1 MWTFISSDD
10 GTNNWFCEESPDN
23 KYSISA
29 NVIEQPFL
37 NGSTNVAIYIYSNEK
52 KVNTLCFTSY
62 IKNNGKDLDNSNY
75 SITWS
80 DEYALLTIQ

>member
-1 MWTFISSDD
+1 MNKKSIKRFIPIFIIAIQSIIIIFMWTFISSDD

-37 NGSTNVAIYIYSNEK
+37 NGSTNVAIYIATK
-52 KVNTLCFTSY
+52 RKLIHFV
-62 IKNNGKDLDNSNY
+62 
-75 SITWS
+75 
-80 DEYALLTIQ
+80 LLAI